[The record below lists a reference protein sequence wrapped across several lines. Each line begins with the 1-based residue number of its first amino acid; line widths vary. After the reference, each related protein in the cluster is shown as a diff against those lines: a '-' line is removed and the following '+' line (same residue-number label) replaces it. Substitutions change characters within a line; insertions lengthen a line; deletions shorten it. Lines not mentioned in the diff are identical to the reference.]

1 MRSSKA
7 RTGTRAECRYY
18 IRVRTIA
25 ATICWGLAALTGT
38 TLPQAPPTPPPAA
51 HHGKSVPVPPAK
63 FEQQWTI
70 PLDAAERVT
79 LARGAA
85 SFFLASEH
93 GPLVARA
100 LDDGHVLWSFDAGAD
115 VRVAT
120 SDDLIFVPHGE
131 TLDAVE
137 QATGHKRWTAAIDP
151 LAAAPTWR
159 DGWVFAGTKKGSIIA
174 LRADDGSKVWERPL
188 GSPVASMIAVDGEQL
203 FAALADKRLIAL
215 RLDDSG
221 SVAWTNDELDA
232 VGGEIL
238 AVADRLYVGHAGG
251 VFFSVRQD
259 NGRDD
264 WVHELIRS
272 RIVGRAVAD
281 EAHVYVATGDNRA
294 IALDRSSG
302 TIRWKNVLL
311 ARPGEAL
318 MLESKQLIVPLASG
332 AITIFDAEGK
342 QIANID
348 PPAAEAVSLVPPVI
362 LAGPPDKPQLIRV
375 TMGTDQVQ
383 TVTSYKRKTG

>member
-1 MRSSKA
+1 
-7 RTGTRAECRYY
+7 
-18 IRVRTIA
+18 
-25 ATICWGLAALTGT
+25 LAALSGT

-51 HHGKSVPVPPAK
+51 HHGKSVPVLPKA

-70 PLDAAERVT
+70 PLDAAERVA
-79 LARGAA
+79 LAGGAA
-85 SFFLASEH
+85 SFFLSSEH

-151 LAAAPTWR
+151 LAVAPTFR

-174 LRADDGSKVWERPL
+174 LRADDGSLVWDRPL
-188 GSPVASMIAVDGEQL
+188 GSPVVSTVAVDGNQV
-203 FAALADKRLIAL
+203 FAALADKRLVAL
-215 RLDDSG
+215 RVEDSG
-221 SVAWTNDELDA
+221 SLAWTNDELEA

-251 VFFSVRQD
+251 VFFSIRQD
-259 NGRDD
+259 NGRND

-281 EAHVYVATGDNRA
+281 DVHVYVVTGDNRA

-332 AITIFDAEGK
+332 GITIFDAEGK

-348 PPAAEAVSLVPPVI
+348 PPAATEGVSMVPPVV

-375 TMGTDQVQ
+375 TMGADQVQ